1 VLGGMKTSLLALVA
15 VSLLLITAT
24 TVAQV
29 PPERPRPPDG
39 GTREVLVSILIP
51 SIPNAPFSATV
62 ATESV
67 RQLADGSRITLVNRR
82 AIARDSS
89 GRIFQERRLLVPE
102 DGNNES
108 ILTQIEISDPLSHDL
123 YICVPKERVCQV
135 EFFSAPTF
143 VPPAPATAST
153 SSNNQ
158 AGIPSRENLGTQFL
172 GGLETFGTRETLVIE
187 AGLIGNGTPIQ
198 TTREYWYSPKLGV
211 NLSSKLQDPRI
222 GTQDFEVSDIVLGE
236 PDARLFKL
244 PPNSKLIDLREPA
257 HASSPS
263 QPSN

>member
-1 VLGGMKTSLLALVA
+1 MKTSSFVLLTG
-15 VSLLLITAT
+15 SLLLITAPFF
-24 TVAQV
+24 AQA
-29 PPERPRPPDG
+29 PPEHPRPPDG

-67 RQLADGSRITLVNRR
+67 RHLAYGSRITLINRR
-82 AIARDSS
+82 VVARDSS

-102 DGNNES
+102 DGRHES

-123 YICVPKERVCQV
+123 YTCVPKERVCQV
-135 EFFSAPTF
+135 EFFSAPRF
-143 VPPAPATAST
+143 VPPAPATTSNSPNNPAGAS
-153 SSNNQ
+153 
-158 AGIPSRENLGTQFL
+158 SRENLGTQFL
-172 GGLETFGTRETLVIE
+172 GGLETFGTRETLVIA
-187 AGLIGNGTPIQ
+187 AGLIGNDTAIQ

-236 PDARLFKL
+236 PNAKLFKL
-244 PPNSKLIDLREPA
+244 PPKSRLIYLRGTA
-257 HASSPS
+257 QSSSP
-263 QPSN
+263 PD

>member
-1 VLGGMKTSLLALVA
+1 MKTSSFALLAG
-15 VSLLLITAT
+15 SLLLITAPT
-24 TVAQV
+24 FAQA
-29 PPERPRPPDG
+29 PPERQRPPDG

-51 SIPNAPFSATV
+51 SIPNSPFSAIV

-67 RQLADGSRITLVNRR
+67 RHLADGSRITLVNRR

-89 GRIFQERRLLVPE
+89 GRIFQERRLLVPD
-102 DGNNES
+102 DGKHES
-108 ILTQIEISDPLSHDL
+108 ILTQIEISDSVSHEL
-123 YICVPKERVCQV
+123 FICVPKERVCQV
-135 EFFSAPTF
+135 EFFSAPRF
-143 VPPAPATAST
+143 IPPAQASA
-153 SSNNQ
+153 SSPSNNQ
-158 AGIPSRENLGTQFL
+158 SGTPSRENLGTQFL

-187 AGLIGNGTPIQ
+187 AGLIGNDTSIQ

-236 PDARLFKL
+236 PDAKLFKS

-257 HASSPS
+257 QSSSPS
-263 QPSN
+263 N

>member
-1 VLGGMKTSLLALVA
+1 MKTSSFALLAG
-15 VSLLLITAT
+15 SLLLITAPSF
-24 TVAQV
+24 AQA
-29 PPERPRPPDG
+29 PPDRPRPPDG

-67 RQLADGSRITLVNRR
+67 RHLADGSRITLVNRR

-102 DGNNES
+102 DGKHES
-108 ILTQIEISDPLSHDL
+108 ILTQIEISDPVSHDL
-123 YICVPKERVCQV
+123 FICVPRESVCQV
-135 EFFSAPTF
+135 EFFSAPKF
-143 VPPAPATAST
+143 VPPAPATAS
-153 SSNNQ
+153 SSPNNQ
-158 AGIPSRENLGTQFL
+158 TGTASRENLGTQFL
-172 GGLETFGTRETLVIE
+172 GGLETLGTRETLVIE
-187 AGLIGNGTPIQ
+187 AGLIGNDTPIQ
-198 TTREYWYSPKLGV
+198 TTREYWYSPKLGI

-257 HASSPS
+257 QSSSPS
-263 QPSN
+263 PPSN

>member
-1 VLGGMKTSLLALVA
+1 MKISSFALFIGTLLCVIIPA
-15 VSLLLITAT
+15 S
-24 TVAQV
+24 AQA

-67 RQLADGSRITLVNRR
+67 RHLADGSRITLVNRR
-82 AIARDSS
+82 AVARDSS

-102 DGNNES
+102 DGKHES
-108 ILTQIEISDPLSHDL
+108 VLTQIEISDPLSHDL
-123 YICVPKERVCQV
+123 YICVPREKVCQV
-135 EFFSAPTF
+135 EFFSAPKF
-143 VPPAPATAST
+143 GPPAPATAP
-153 SSNNQ
+153 SSSSNQ
-158 AGIPSRENLGTQFL
+158 AGTPSRENLGTQFL

-187 AGLIGNGTPIQ
+187 AGLIGNDTAIQ

-211 NLSSKLQDPRI
+211 SLSSKLQDPRI

-236 PDARLFKL
+236 PDAKLFKL
-244 PPNSKLIDLREPA
+244 PPNSKLIDLRGPA
-257 HASSPS
+257 QSSSP
-263 QPSN
+263 N

>member
-1 VLGGMKTSLLALVA
+1 MKTSSNALLAG
-15 VSLLLITAT
+15 SLLLIIAPTF
-24 TVAQV
+24 AQA
-29 PPERPRPPDG
+29 PERQRPPDG

-51 SIPNAPFSATV
+51 SIANSPFSATV

-67 RQLADGSRITLVNRR
+67 RHLADGSRITLVNRR
-82 AIARDSS
+82 AIARDRS

-102 DGNNES
+102 DGKHES
-108 ILTQIEISDPLSHDL
+108 ILTQIEISDPVAHELF
-123 YICVPKERVCQV
+123 ICVPRESVCQV
-135 EFFSAPTF
+135 EFFSAPNF
-143 VPPAPATAST
+143 VPPAQATTSASI
-153 SSNNQ
+153 SNQ
-158 AGIPSRENLGTQFL
+158 TGTPSRENLGTQFL

-187 AGLIGNGTPIQ
+187 AGLIGNDTPIQ

-222 GTQDFEVSDIVLGE
+222 GTQDFEVSDIVMGE

-257 HASSPS
+257 SRSSSPS
-263 QPSN
+263 EPSN

>member
-1 VLGGMKTSLLALVA
+1 MKISSFALLAG
-15 VSLLLITAT
+15 SLLLITAPT
-24 TVAQV
+24 FAQA
-29 PPERPRPPDG
+29 PERQRPPDG
-39 GTREVLVSILIP
+39 GTREVLISILIP

-67 RQLADGSRITLVNRR
+67 RHLADGSRITLVNRR

-102 DGNNES
+102 DGKHES

-143 VPPAPATAST
+143 VPPVPAAAP
-153 SSNNQ
+153 SSPNNQ
-158 AGIPSRENLGTQFL
+158 AGTPSRENLGTQFL

-187 AGLIGNGTPIQ
+187 AGLIGNDTPIQ

-211 NLSSKLQDPRI
+211 NLSSKVQDPRI
-222 GTQDFEVSDIVLGE
+222 GTQDFELSEIVVGE
-236 PDARLFKL
+236 PDAKLFKL
-244 PPNSKLIDLREPA
+244 PPNSRLIDLRGPA
-257 HASSPS
+257 QSSSPS
-263 QPSN
+263 PPSN

>member
-1 VLGGMKTSLLALVA
+1 MKTSSFALVA
-15 VSLLLITAT
+15 GVLLLC
-24 TVAQV
+24 TVPTIGQA
-29 PPERPRPPDG
+29 PPEHQRPPDG

-67 RQLADGSRITLVNRR
+67 RHLADGSRITLINRR
-82 AIARDSS
+82 AVARDSS

-102 DGNNES
+102 DGKHES
-108 ILTQIEISDPLSHDL
+108 ILTQIEISDPISHDL

-135 EFFSAPTF
+135 EFFSAPRF
-143 VPPAPATAST
+143 VPPAPATT
-153 SSNNQ
+153 SNSPNNP
-158 AGIPSRENLGTQFL
+158 AGTPSRENLGTQSL

-187 AGLIGNGTPIQ
+187 AGLIGNDTAIQ

-222 GTQDFEVSDIVLGE
+222 GTQDFEVSDVVLGE
-236 PDARLFKL
+236 PDAKLFEL
-244 PPNSKLIDLREPA
+244 PPNSKLIDLRDPA
-257 HASSPS
+257 QSSSP
-263 QPSN
+263 N